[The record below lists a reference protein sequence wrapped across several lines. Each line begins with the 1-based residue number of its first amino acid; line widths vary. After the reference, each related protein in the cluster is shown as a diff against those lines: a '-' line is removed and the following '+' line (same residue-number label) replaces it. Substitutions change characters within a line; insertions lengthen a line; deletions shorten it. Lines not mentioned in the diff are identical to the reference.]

1 MSTTAAK
8 TPANDHRARDD
19 VERLISLSEARPSD
33 RVFIAGP
40 GQLDLCLELCHRG
53 FADVVC
59 AAAGAP
65 RAGEVADVVWLP
77 HAAGRDLEGIL
88 ARLRGVLRDGGL
100 LVIHDDR
107 PAGRTRLQQ
116 VQRLLLACGFLPLAQ
131 AADQAGLSVCARKP
145 ASGRLIQAA

>member
-1 MSTTAAK
+1 MSSCRNNQRRRRAPHRGTMSTTAAK

-33 RVFIAGP
+33 RVFIAAP
-40 GQLDLCLELCHRG
+40 GHLDLCLELCHRG

-77 HAAGRDLEGIL
+77 NIADRDLGSIL
-88 ARLRGVLRDGGL
+88 ARLRGMLRDGGV
-100 LVIHDDR
+100 LVIHDHR
-107 PAGRTRLQQ
+107 PAGRTR
-116 VQRLLLACGFLPLAQ
+116 VQRVRRLLLACGYL
-131 AADQAGLSVCARKP
+131 
-145 ASGRLIQAA
+145 